1 MVSGVASG
9 VRRSRTA
16 RICAW
21 LAFIV
26 AFDQITKSWVASALA
41 DGEPRDVVG
50 SAVQFQLI
58 RNSGAAFS
66 SFRGATPLLAMLA
79 IGIAIVLARSL
90 RTTNDSATVMGMVM
104 VLGGALGNL
113 GDRIFRSPGVLS
125 GHVVDFVKVGS
136 FPLFNVA
143 DSCITV
149 GAIVI
154 AVRSF
159 AVDRGHAHDTDA
171 DVAPLAEPESQ
182 P

>member
-1 MVSGVASG
+1 MSGVASG
-9 VRRSRTA
+9 LRGSRAA

-21 LAFIV
+21 LALIITL
-26 AFDQITKSWVASALA
+26 DQVSKSWVASALD
-41 DGEPRDVVG
+41 DGEPRDVIG
-50 SAVQFQLI
+50 SLVHFQLT

-66 SFRGATPLLAMLA
+66 RFRGATPLLAVLA
-79 IGIAIVLARSL
+79 IAIAFVLARTL
-90 RTTNDSATVMGMVM
+90 RKTSDAFTVLGMVL

-113 GDRIFRSPGVLS
+113 ADRFFRSPGVLS

-149 GAIVI
+149 GAILI

-159 AVDRGHAHDTDA
+159 VIDRSLAHGA
-171 DVAPLAEPESQ
+171 DSAPQGQSESQ
-182 P
+182 S

>member
-1 MVSGVASG
+1 M
-9 VRRSRTA
+9 RRSRTA

-21 LAFIV
+21 LALIV
-26 AFDQITKSWVASALA
+26 TLDQLTKSWVASALD
-41 DGEPRDVVG
+41 DGAPRDVIG
-50 SAVQFQLI
+50 SVVQFQLT

-66 SFRGATPLLAMLA
+66 RFQGATPLLALLA
-79 IGIAIVLARSL
+79 IGIAVVLTRTL
-90 RTTNDSATVMGMVM
+90 RTTRDAGTVIGMVM

-113 GDRIFRSPGVLS
+113 GDRIFRAPGVLS

-159 AVDRGHAHDTDA
+159 AMDRGNAHD
-171 DVAPLAEPESQ
+171 APGDPEPNVEPESQ